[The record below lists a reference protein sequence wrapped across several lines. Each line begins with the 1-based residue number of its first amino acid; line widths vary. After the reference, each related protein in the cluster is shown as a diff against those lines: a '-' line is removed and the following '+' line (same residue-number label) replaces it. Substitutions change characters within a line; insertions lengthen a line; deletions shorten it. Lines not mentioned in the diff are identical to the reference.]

1 MATSSNASKAAKPA
15 DSTPEIRFR
24 PAPDVYAKAISIA
37 ESLGLNVNDVARM
50 GLTQLANQREIRL
63 APAEARPVERP
74 PALRD
79 YPMHGV
85 TVGRIAEIAD
95 QAARAADARHAQ
107 AERAVRAPASGAV
120 KSAAKRTPKHLR
132 AVTAKR

>member
-1 MATSSNASKAAKPA
+1 MATGPKATKVA

-63 APAEARPVERP
+63 VPADPQ

-79 YPMHGV
+79 YPLHGV
-85 TVGRIAEIAD
+85 TVGRIAEIAN
-95 QAARAADARHAQ
+95 QAALAADARHTQ
-107 AERAVRAPASGAV
+107 AERPAATKVRAAAGASSGT
-120 KSAAKRTPKHLR
+120 AAKRTPKHLK
-132 AVTAKR
+132 ASGAKR